1 MSELIDSLQEEL
13 TKARGENEEL
23 RKDLLRVNL
32 QKLALC
38 EIAQRKLRDF
48 AREFRVPL
56 ASVLGFTDLLSVT
69 YRGDTTEL
77 NQLATAGHQ
86 LMDLVT
92 TLEKAQALS
101 LLEDEPVNP
110 ISVEAP
116 SPAASPS
123 HVVLHVEDNETN
135 FRLVARILEDRNDLS
150 VVWAKTGI
158 DGINQSV
165 QKIPSLVLLD
175 LNLPDIHG
183 SELLHQLKNNP
194 ATKDIPVIILSA
206 DVNPTQI
213 ERMLQ
218 AGASNY
224 LTKPF
229 EIKRLLCLV
238 DEALAISGES
248 VAA

>member
-1 MSELIDSLQEEL
+1 MSDLTQSLNDELATAHQQIDQ
-13 TKARGENEEL
+13 L
-23 RKDLLRVNL
+23 RQNLHRANL

-38 EIAQRKLRDF
+38 ETAQHKLQDF

-56 ASVLGFTDLLSVT
+56 ASVIGFADLLSVT
-69 YRGDTTEL
+69 NKGECSEL
-77 NQLATAGHQ
+77 NQLAVAAHQ

-92 TLEKAQALS
+92 GLESAQALG
-101 LLEDEPVNP
+101 LLEDEPVAP
-110 ISVEAP
+110 VEAAA
-116 SPAASPS
+116 PAPRPS
-123 HVVLHVEDNETN
+123 HLVLHVEDNETN
-135 FRLVARILEDRNDLS
+135 FRLVEKILEDRSELT
-150 VVWAKTGI
+150 VLWAKNGQ
-158 DGINQSV
+158 DGIV
-165 QKIPSLVLLD
+165 QTVQNNPALVLLD

-194 ATKDIPVIILSA
+194 TTKDIPVIILSA
-206 DVNPTQI
+206 DVSPTQI

-218 AGASNY
+218 AGAANY

-238 DEALAISGES
+238 DEALAVTRES

>member
-1 MSELIDSLQEEL
+1 MSDLTQSLNDELANAQQEIDQ
-13 TKARGENEEL
+13 L
-23 RKDLLRVNL
+23 RKNLHRTNL

-38 EIAQRKLRDF
+38 EAAQHKLQNF

-56 ASVLGFTDLLSVT
+56 ASVLGFTDVLSVT
-69 YRGDTTEL
+69 YKGDSSEL
-77 NQLATAGHQ
+77 NQIAVAAHQ
-86 LMDLVT
+86 LMELVT
-92 TLEKAQALS
+92 GLESAEALS
-101 LLEDEPVNP
+101 LLEDEPV
-110 ISVEAP
+110 AP
-116 SPAASPS
+116 VAAAAPANLQAS
-123 HVVLHVEDNETN
+123 HLVLHVEDNETN
-135 FRLVARILEDRNDLS
+135 FRLVERILEDRSELE
-150 VVWAKTGI
+150 VHWAKNGQ
-158 DGINQSV
+158 DGIVQTV
-165 QKIPSLVLLD
+165 QKNPALVLLD

-206 DVNPTQI
+206 DVSPTQI

-238 DEALAISGES
+238 DEALAGSK
-248 VAA
+248 AA